1 MTNQFLITTIL
12 TAKILFEKSILL
24 SNRSRMEIEKSDY
37 NTKELTITSVP
48 RVHEQNF
55 KD

>member
-12 TAKILFEKSILL
+12 TAKILFEKSTLL

-48 RVHEQNF
+48 RVHGTKF
-55 KD
+55 